1 MNKRYIGAVILM
13 PLVIFLLL
21 GGIYL
26 QALTLILSLFGMYE
40 FYKVIRNEKIN
51 PISIVGYIL
60 CIIYYII
67 LSNNLEFKYIMFI
80 FTVAVFI
87 MFCIP
92 TLNTKYNFID
102 ISVTMLGF
110 IYVAMFFSFIVLV
123 NLKAVTISNHQIA
136 IGKYFVWLIFIASW
150 MCDTTAYYSGRYL
163 GKGGKHK
170 LCPKV
175 SPKKT
180 VEGSLGGLIGSILS
194 CLLFGYLINTYVRDI
209 NLLHINL
216 VHYAVIGL
224 LCGVFSQFGD
234 LAASSIKRYVKVKD
248 YSNLI
253 PGHGGILDRFDSIL
267 FSAVIV
273 YYYVSFILNF

>member
-163 GKGGKHK
+163 GKNGKHK

>member
-123 NLKAVTISNHQIA
+123 NLKTVTISNHQIA

-163 GKGGKHK
+163 GKHK

-194 CLLFGYLINTYVRDI
+194 CLLFGYIINTYVSDI

-267 FSAVIV
+267 FSGVIV
-273 YYYVSFILNF
+273 YYYVSFILNM